1 MKNRINILVITLVAI
16 FGGVLT
22 SCNNDDNN
30 GIAEAVMGSSRNI
43 EFPVSDATPTMIT
56 IVADG
61 AWRCETPEWLNVTP
75 NSGLAGT
82 TDVTIEVTDNLR
94 EGTPD
99 LPRRYVLKFMGDSK
113 RSVFEVTIRQDGDK
127 FRDIQPSSIAQM
139 VKLEEEA
146 AVKFINLPIIA
157 QTNKGFVGTD
167 GKDFVYVTGEGAQAR
182 KGQIVDMLGT
192 KMDSDTKLPYVICDQ
207 ITNVQNGDIPS
218 VEATDIT
225 DNIDDYKSDKR
236 TFIKATG
243 IFDGTKL
250 NIEGKTLSITAED
263 CNSEIN
269 LASYA
274 GHILTLTGVY
284 SGTASPVVRMI
295 VTGLEDLGANETVY
309 FLEDF
314 EWFDPYVREYKNT
327 EGKSPSDNVGG
338 EFYSGAYNPQSTTI
352 KDNNGFTTWDL
363 LLAKGYEL
371 TSTSTS
377 QAKKSIG
384 VAVNYL
390 KMAVT
395 RYTAALT
402 LPKMPEAGDGVEGVH
417 VKFDW
422 TPMTDGG
429 KKVWDQ
435 TEIVV
440 VVETNG
446 TETQFPVAPAN
457 LEDGKSL
464 YQWINED
471 IVLNGIKVNKD
482 SRVTIRNIDADFPD
496 CGAGVKKRW
505 FIDNIKVYKP
515 KN

>member
-1 MKNRINILVITLVAI
+1 MKTKINLFLISLLAA
-16 FGGVLT
+16 FGGFIT
-22 SCNNDDNN
+22 SCSDDDN
-30 GIAEAVMGSSRNI
+30 GGVAQAVIGSSQNL
-43 EFPVSDATPTMIT
+43 EFPVSDAVPTMIA
-56 IVADG
+56 VFSDG
-61 AWRCETPEWLNVTP
+61 FWQCEAPDWITVTP
-75 NSGLAGT
+75 SSGGAGT
-82 TDVTIEVTDNLR
+82 TDVTIEVSDNTR
-94 EGTPD
+94 DGAAD
-99 LPRRYVLKFMGDSK
+99 LPRKAILKFHGDQK
-113 RSVFEVTIRQDGDK
+113 RSFFEVTVRQSGDK
-127 FRDIQPSSIAQM
+127 FRDIKPSSIAEFETM
-139 VKLEEEA
+139 DEEA
-146 AVKFINLPIIA
+146 AVEFAGLHVICK
-157 QTNKGFVGTD
+157 TKKGFVGTD
-167 GKDFVYVTGEGAQAR
+167 GTDFVYVTGETTDINAGQA
-182 KGQIVDMLGT
+182 VDMLGT
-192 KMDSDTKLPYVICDQ
+192 VMISDTRLHYAICDQ

-464 YQWINED
+464 YRWINED

-482 SRVTIRNIDADFPD
+482 SRITIRNIDADFPD